1 MSKSP
6 FYRTGVSKSPL
17 HMAAQDTK
25 SKKVDAVDQGKKD
38 KKNEVDTAMNKV
50 TNKD

>member
-6 FYRTGVSKSPL
+6 FYRTGISKSPL
-17 HMAAQDTK
+17 HMVAQDTK
-25 SKKVDAVDQGKKD
+25 SKKVDSVDQGKKD
-38 KKNEVDTAMNKV
+38 KKNEEDTAMNKV